1 MAFDN
6 RSGYNNRNNQGN
18 YGSRPGN
25 LQPREAVKPAAP
37 MPLPKDFVDAA
48 EQVMLELKAEK
59 DADYRKPVITTSK
72 IRNLLSMVMDIYN
85 VEVLRGDQTLLEE
98 SAQSLTMARVRMIYE
113 AGREQAVK
121 DFLKKAKLLEYIK
134 DIGSSRP
141 KLIAFTQY
149 MEALVAYHRFYIGGK
164 EG

>member
-1 MAFDN
+1 MAYDN
-6 RSGYNNRNNQGN
+6 RNGFNNRNNQGN
-18 YGSRPGN
+18 YGSRPRSA
-25 LQPREAVKPAAP
+25 QPRETVKPAAP

-48 EQVMLELKAEK
+48 EKVMLELKTEK
-59 DADYRKPVITTSK
+59 DEDYKKSVISTSK
-72 IRNLLSMVMDIYN
+72 IRNLMSMVMDIYN
-85 VEVLRGDQTLLEE
+85 VEILRNDQTLLEE
-98 SAQSLTMARVRMIYE
+98 SIQSITMARVRMIYE

-134 DIGSSRP
+134 DIGSSRA

>member
-1 MAFDN
+1 MAYDN
-6 RSGYNNRNNQGN
+6 RGGYSSRPGQGN

-25 LQPREAVKPAAP
+25 AQPRETVKPVQ
-37 MPLPKDFVDAA
+37 PLPLPADFVDAA

-59 DADYRKPVITTSK
+59 EADFRKAVISTSK

-85 VEVLRGDQTLLEE
+85 VENLRGDPTLLEE
-98 SAQSLTMARVRMIYE
+98 SIRDLTMARIRMIYE

-134 DIGSSRP
+134 EIGSSRT

-149 MEALVAYHRFYIGGK
+149 MEALVAYHRFHIGGK

>member
-1 MAFDN
+1 MAYDN
-6 RSGYNNRNNQGN
+6 RNGFNNRNNQSN
-18 YGSRPGN
+18 YGNRPGN
-25 LQPREAVKPAAP
+25 AQPRETVKPASP

-48 EQVMLELKAEK
+48 EKVMLELKTEK
-59 DADYRKPVITTSK
+59 DEDYKKSVISTSK
-72 IRNLLSMVMDIYN
+72 IRNLMSMVMDIYN
-85 VEVLRGDQTLLEE
+85 VEILRNDQTLLDE
-98 SAQSLTMARVRMIYE
+98 SIQSIAMARVRMIYE

-134 DIGSSRP
+134 DIGSSRA